1 MSEGEL
7 DRLRR
12 SVERLMA
19 GQREALGVIDQE
31 VEDQESS
38 AQETL
43 AEVQDI
49 LSGAY
54 EDART
59 ILGEGGAWRT
69 GGTKNVRGLRGKRT
83 NASKK
88 KKRSAPTS
96 WRNLGGVITR
106 ASRIAKLAERAGRA
120 KEGTGEGRRDH
131 ADHPG
136 PLGLVHL
143 WPGWARVGR

>member
-1 MSEGEL
+1 MEAGSVSEGEL
-7 DRLRR
+7 ERLRR
-12 SVERLMA
+12 ALERLMN

-59 ILGEGGAWRT
+59 ILGEG
-69 GGTKNVRGLRGKRT
+69 
-83 NASKK
+83 
-88 KKRSAPTS
+88 
-96 WRNLGGVITR
+96 R
-106 ASRIAKLAERAGRA
+106 A
-120 KEGTGEGRRDH
+120 
-131 ADHPG
+131 
-136 PLGLVHL
+136 
-143 WPGWARVGR
+143 

>member
-12 SVERLMA
+12 AVERLMN

-54 EDART
+54 EDAQT
-59 ILGEGGAWRT
+59 ILEEGGSMTDRRSRDDEREMPSREEETQRLEDKERRSSDLQEAWR
-69 GGTKNVRGLRGKRT
+69 
-83 NASKK
+83 
-88 KKRSAPTS
+88 
-96 WRNLGGVITR
+96 RNHP
-106 ASRIAKLAERAGRA
+106 SE
-120 KEGTGEGRRDH
+120 EEEGRQGR
-131 ADHPG
+131 PG
-136 PLGLVHL
+136 
-143 WPGWARVGR
+143 RGRPA

>member
-12 SVERLMA
+12 ALERLMA

-31 VEDQESS
+31 VEDQEPV

-49 LSGAY
+49 LEGAL

-59 ILGEGGAWRT
+59 ILEEGEHD
-69 GGTKNVRGLRGKRT
+69 
-83 NASKK
+83 
-88 KKRSAPTS
+88 
-96 WRNLGGVITR
+96 
-106 ASRIAKLAERAGRA
+106 ERAR
-120 KEGTGEGRRDH
+120 
-131 ADHPG
+131 
-136 PLGLVHL
+136 
-143 WPGWARVGR
+143 